1 MRFSDL
7 TLEREVC
14 GPPTQKMKKENKET
28 IREDRRKF
36 LSILPV
42 GVIGIVG
49 ASMTLAAKRSLEP
62 AAGSAA
68 EESWKTISEVAEIT
82 GDAPIEKTISVTC
95 RSGWSKTVEEM
106 SVYVLPQHE
115 GKVLSSV
122 CPHEGCPIVWDAD
135 SKNFLCPC
143 HDSFFSDS
151 GRRLT
156 GPSTRDL
163 TEYES
168 RIEDGKLQ
176 IKVK

>member
-1 MRFSDL
+1 MHADDL
-7 TLEREVC
+7 TLEWAPAVRH
-14 GPPTQKMKKENKET
+14 PNKMKKENQET
-28 IREDRRKF
+28 IRKDRRTF

-62 AAGSAA
+62 AAGTAA
-68 EESWKTISEVAEIT
+68 EESWKTISEVGEIA
-82 GDAPIEKTISVTC
+82 GEEPIEKTIAVTC
-95 RSGWSKTVEEM
+95 RSGWSKSVEDV
-106 SVYVLPQHE
+106 SVFVLPQHE
-115 GKVLSSV
+115 NKVLSSV

-151 GRRLT
+151 GQRLT

-168 RIEDGKLQ
+168 RVENGKLQ